1 MLSALKFADHRFPS
15 FDPFFSFRDM
25 DSEIAEL
32 RTMTRVTQLRQQI
45 ECKQEG
51 SWMSVRDVPDDR
63 SKGGTRKV
71 TTYGRAMRSVTRS
84 FTSDMDFGDILNNG
98 FHDIHRKPDTSRSA
112 EPEAIVEFP
121 DDDDQPSAPRGGVEI
136 TEVSE
141 NGSDPIYAEEEEEE
155 SDPMSA
161 TPNKTSPT
169 KKTSVVTLGQGNV
182 VLIDKQDSNF
192 KVTGNSKESILDD
205 DPPQKNFSDKKVK
218 KVEFCKTEVHFA
230 PDSGKVNIVETDEK
244 PPSSQLLRRK
254 KRLKKD
260 VAPAKTVMPKL
271 YFGGAERELFF
282 DNKAKLKV
290 DDEKIKKHSFPVIR
304 EPSPLLSTGITSLN
318 QLVRPDSADSW
329 DRLAKNKPYGASS
342 GDYAVPEKVKHDIPT
357 VQTARMDDLRHKK
370 SKIDLPGAQQ
380 NITPNKINFVGNV
393 RKDTSHY
400 ALPKK
405 KSSRTDL
412 KVAETIIPIQLDT
425 NELQNKPQI
434 SYCSEDDA
442 VQISGDKIKKCDIKP
457 EDSAKTSYLGNVSPK
472 LSKLIKNDIQHE
484 FQLKQLEIMRKGRAA
499 DVTVLHESRE
509 SSPKASDSMPQTTAP
524 IHIQVTPEVPQ
535 MKMASSTVIS
545 EDNLSSNK
553 KTTSPP
559 QPKPRRISEPVYVN
573 NQVPKNVSRT
583 IKVVQEKEKT
593 PQPRI
598 SLTKISIDDSRE
610 KRRTSRASTRTSSS
624 SQSDRSPKKTT
635 PVLKPR
641 ETPKIREVAHV
652 KPMVKQ
658 CPRSTLT
665 RVGEPCRRTRTPS
678 RADTPQDTISRS
690 ARRSLI
696 AEKSDVR
703 TKKSKEPLRS
713 FEKVSNGWV
722 GHCIV
727 PLKATKPT
735 TRVTVTTTT
744 TSHSP
749 GASSI
754 VVSSKTNGSKKFDGA
769 SESKL
774 SHSSHVTNKFQS
786 KGGTLTVAR
795 KQFSLSKE
803 HLKSAK
809 LVKEL
814 FNNKDAEQPKPDL
827 PRPRNS
833 EERNSNRQRSSLVTR
848 RRLLYEDSANANRFR
863 RDSEQSDDSVVRADE
878 EVRAYMF
885 SNSKK
890 KVYPQILEAPSGG
903 RTGNLGFE
911 TLSNPAPVEPLYST
925 ICYGCGITI
934 VNIFIKLFSWRF
946 CFVSS

>member
-1 MLSALKFADHRFPS
+1 MGSTIFIVNPIRPDRLSPRRLSSFLTMTTNRQLPEEALKSPKSPRT
-15 FDPFFSFRDM
+15 DPTLF
-25 DSEIAEL
+25 
-32 RTMTRVTQLRQQI
+32 TQKKKKKKYRIRCLQPPIKLVRQ
-45 ECKQEG
+45 
-51 SWMSVRDVPDDR
+51 
-63 SKGGTRKV
+63 
-71 TTYGRAMRSVTRS
+71 
-84 FTSDMDFGDILNNG
+84 
-98 FHDIHRKPDTSRSA
+98 
-112 EPEAIVEFP
+112 
-121 DDDDQPSAPRGGVEI
+121 
-136 TEVSE
+136 
-141 NGSDPIYAEEEEEE
+141 
-155 SDPMSA
+155 
-161 TPNKTSPT
+161 

-329 DRLAKNKPYGASS
+329 DRLAKNKPNGASS

-412 KVAETIIPIQLDT
+412 KVAETIIPIKLDT

-553 KTTSPP
+553 KNY
-559 QPKPRRISEPVYVN
+559 ISASAET
-573 NQVPKNVSRT
+573 PKN
-583 IKVVQEKEKT
+583 
-593 PQPRI
+593 
-598 SLTKISIDDSRE
+598 LGAGLRE
-610 KRRTSRASTRTSSS
+610 QSS
-624 SQSDRSPKKTT
+624 SQKCLTDDQS
-635 PVLKPR
+635 
-641 ETPKIREVAHV
+641 
-652 KPMVKQ
+652 
-658 CPRSTLT
+658 CPRK
-665 RVGEPCRRTRTPS
+665 RKN
-678 RADTPQDTISRS
+678 A
-690 ARRSLI
+690 
-696 AEKSDVR
+696 
-703 TKKSKEPLRS
+703 
-713 FEKVSNGWV
+713 
-722 GHCIV
+722 
-727 PLKATKPT
+727 ATQN
-735 TRVTVTTTT
+735 
-744 TSHSP
+744 
-749 GASSI
+749 I
-754 VVSSKTNGSKKFDGA
+754 
-769 SESKL
+769 
-774 SHSSHVTNKFQS
+774 
-786 KGGTLTVAR
+786 
-795 KQFSLSKE
+795 
-803 HLKSAK
+803 
-809 LVKEL
+809 
-814 FNNKDAEQPKPDL
+814 
-827 PRPRNS
+827 
-833 EERNSNRQRSSLVTR
+833 
-848 RRLLYEDSANANRFR
+848 
-863 RDSEQSDDSVVRADE
+863 ADE
-878 EVRAYMF
+878 NFHR
-885 SNSKK
+885 
-890 KVYPQILEAPSGG
+890 
-903 RTGNLGFE
+903 
-911 TLSNPAPVEPLYST
+911 
-925 ICYGCGITI
+925 
-934 VNIFIKLFSWRF
+934 
-946 CFVSS
+946 